1 MTRCVRAYFFCYNIL
16 MKIKIKRIDKTLPLP
31 EYHTK
36 GAVAFDLYS
45 RLDMVIPPKSLE
57 RLPTNIIVETP
68 KGYMLEIKDRSS
80 TLKKKGLFVSTGF
93 IDNDYCGE
101 TDEILLQV
109 YNLTEDEVRV
119 EKGER
124 LGQGVFIKID
134 LGEWEE
140 VENMSENSRG
150 GFGSTGK

>member
-1 MTRCVRAYFFCYNIL
+1 MH
-16 MKIKIKRIDKTLPLP
+16 IKIKRIDKSLPLP
-31 EYHTK
+31 EYHTE

-45 RLDMVIPPKSLE
+45 RVDMIILPKTLE
-57 RLPTNIIVETP
+57 RLPTNLIVETP

-80 TLKKKGLFVSTGF
+80 TLKKKGLLVSTGF

-101 TDEILLQV
+101 QDEILLQL
-109 YNLTEDEVRV
+109 YNLTDKEVIV

-124 LGQGVFIKID
+124 LGQGVFIKIEIA
-134 LGEWEE
+134 EWEE
-140 VENMSENSRG
+140 TDLMNNSNRG

>member
-1 MTRCVRAYFFCYNIL
+1 

-31 EYHTK
+31 EYQTK

-45 RLDMVIPPKSLE
+45 RIDLVISPKTLE
-57 RLPTNIIVETP
+57 RLPTNVIIATP

-80 TLKKKGLFVSTGF
+80 TLKKKGLLVSTGF

-101 TDEILLQV
+101 SDEILLQI
-109 YNLTEDEVRV
+109 YNLTDNDVKI

-124 LGQGVFIKID
+124 LGQGVFVKVEI
-134 LGEWEE
+134 GEWTETDI
-140 VENMSENSRG
+140 MDSDSRG
-150 GFGSTGK
+150 GFGTTGSK

>member
-1 MTRCVRAYFFCYNIL
+1 
-16 MKIKIKRIDKTLPLP
+16 MKVKIKRIDNTMPLP
-31 EYHTK
+31 EYHTD

-45 RLDMVIPPKSLE
+45 RIDAVILPKTLE
-57 RLPTNIIVETP
+57 RLPTNIIVAIP

-80 TLKKKGLFVSTGF
+80 TLKRKGLLVTTGY

-101 TDEILLQV
+101 SDEILLQV
-109 YNLTEDEVRV
+109 YNLTEEEVRI

-134 LGEWEE
+134 VAEWEE
-140 VENMSENSRG
+140 VSTMADTNRG
-150 GFGSTGK
+150 GFGTTGEK

>member
-1 MTRCVRAYFFCYNIL
+1 

-31 EYHTK
+31 EYQTS

-45 RLDMVIPPKSLE
+45 RVDAVISPKTLE
-57 RLPTNIIVETP
+57 RLPTNVIIAIP

-80 TLKKKGLFVSTGF
+80 TLKKKGLLVSTGF

-101 TDEILLQV
+101 EDEILLQV
-109 YNLTEDEVRV
+109 YNMTDEDVKI

-124 LGQGVFIKID
+124 LGQGAFVRVD
-134 LGEWEE
+134 LAEWEE
-140 VENMSENSRG
+140 VENMEVKSRG
-150 GFGSTGK
+150 GFGTTGG

>member
-1 MTRCVRAYFFCYNIL
+1 

-31 EYHTK
+31 EYHTA

-45 RLDMVIPPKSLE
+45 RIDTTVPPKTLE
-57 RLPTNIIVETP
+57 RLPTNIIIEIP

-80 TLKKKGLFVSTGF
+80 TLKKKGLLVSTGF
-93 IDNDYCGE
+93 IDNDFCGE

-109 YNLTEDEVRV
+109 YNLTDKEVRV

-124 LGQGVFIKID
+124 LGQGVFIKIETAD
-134 LGEWEE
+134 WEE
-140 VENMSENSRG
+140 TSVMNCKSRG

>member
-1 MTRCVRAYFFCYNIL
+1 
-16 MKIKIKRIDKTLPLP
+16 MKVKIKRIDKTLPLP
-31 EYHTK
+31 IYHTE

-45 RLDMVIPPKSLE
+45 RVDTVIQPKTLE
-57 RLPTNIIVETP
+57 RLPTNIIIATP

-80 TLKKKGLFVSTGF
+80 TLKKKGLLVTTGY

-101 TDEILLQV
+101 SDEILLQV
-109 YNLTEDEVRV
+109 YNLNDNSVEI

-134 LGEWEE
+134 LAEWEE
-140 VENMSENSRG
+140 VESMNNNSRG
-150 GFGSTGK
+150 GFGTTGHK

>member
-1 MTRCVRAYFFCYNIL
+1 
-16 MKIKIKRIDKTLPLP
+16 MKIRIKRVDKTLPLP

-45 RLDMVIPPKSLE
+45 RTDVTVLPKTLE

-80 TLKKKGLFVSTGF
+80 TLKKKGLIVSTGF
-93 IDNDYCGE
+93 VDNDYCGDS
-101 TDEILLQV
+101 DEILLQV
-109 YNLTEDEVRV
+109 YNLTDKEVNV

-124 LGQGVFIKID
+124 LGQGVFIRID
-134 LGEWEE
+134 LAEWEE
-140 VENMSENSRG
+140 VDSMNNNNRG

>member
-1 MTRCVRAYFFCYNIL
+1 

-31 EYHTK
+31 EYQTS

-45 RLDMVIPPKSLE
+45 RVDAVISPKTLE
-57 RLPTNIIVETP
+57 RLPTNVIIAIP

-80 TLKKKGLFVSTGF
+80 TLKKKGLLVSTGF

-101 TDEILLQV
+101 EDEILLQV
-109 YNLTEDEVRV
+109 YNMTDEDVKI

-124 LGQGVFIKID
+124 LGQGAFVRVD
-134 LGEWEE
+134 LAEWEE
-140 VENMSENSRG
+140 VENMEVKSRG
-150 GFGSTGK
+150 GFGTTGGK